1 MQDKYTKDRLIR
13 EFIEQSQRNTEAFI
27 GMKDA
32 LEDINDQNKLHAL
45 NEDKRYQIIQSMVDS
60 NNKVYKLI
68 TTILLLLI
76 VALIVLAGAEK
87 ALTLFPF

>member
-1 MQDKYTKDRLIR
+1 MQDKYTKDRLIK
-13 EFIEQSQRNTEAFI
+13 EFIDQSRQNTEAFI

-32 LEDINDQNKLHAL
+32 LGNINDQNNLHAL
-45 NEDKRYQIIQSMVDS
+45 REDGRYAIIKSMVDS
-60 NNKVYKLI
+60 NNRIYKLI

>member
-13 EFIEQSQRNTEAFI
+13 EFIEQSKKNTEAFV
-27 GMKDA
+27 GVKDA
-32 LEDINDQNKLHAL
+32 LENINDQNKLHAL
-45 NEDKRYQIIQSMVDS
+45 NEDGRYQIIQSMVDS

>member
-45 NEDKRYQIIQSMVDS
+45 NEDKRYQVIQSMVDS

>member
-1 MQDKYTKDRLIR
+1 MQDKYTKDRLIK
-13 EFIEQSQRNTEAFI
+13 EFIEQSSRNTEAFV

-32 LEDINDQNKLHAL
+32 LEKINDQNNLHAL
-45 NEDKRYQIIQSMVDS
+45 KEDGRYEIIKSMVDS

-76 VALIVLAGAEK
+76 AALIVRAGAEK
-87 ALTLFPF
+87 ALTLFF